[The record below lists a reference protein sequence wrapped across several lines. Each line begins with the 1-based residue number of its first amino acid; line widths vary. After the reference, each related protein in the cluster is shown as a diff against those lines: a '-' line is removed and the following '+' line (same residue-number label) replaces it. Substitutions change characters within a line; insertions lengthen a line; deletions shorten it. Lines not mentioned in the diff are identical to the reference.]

1 MEQLPNQQNTL
12 RQKKQFKFWS
22 KKMSLEIKTWVTYN
36 QKETLST
43 YIAKKQNYPI
53 SKEAL
58 FNGFKHRI
66 KIESLKS
73 FVV

>member
-1 MEQLPNQQNTL
+1 
-12 RQKKQFKFWS
+12 
-22 KKMSLEIKTWVTYN
+22 MSLEVKTWVTYN

-43 YIAKKQNYPI
+43 YIAKEQNYPI